1 MSGELISKQEAI
13 TMVTAYKNNSNPQ
26 GTSTIYGDIDLQV
39 LNSFLKSRTDITGIR
54 IYNAEENGRNTF
66 VVVGYKLDEQG
77 NHVELGE
84 LNGVVGAE
92 KMRLC
97 PPICNGGDINSIRNI
112 VYGSE

>member
-66 VVVGYKLDEQG
+66 VVVGYKLDAQG

-84 LNGVVGAE
+84 LNGVVGVE
-92 KMRLC
+92 RVLGC
-97 PPICNGGDINSIRNI
+97 PPYCNDNDDGSIKVI
-112 VYGSE
+112 VYGA